1 MHANS
6 MIKKNISKE
15 MTLED
20 LIRMVAKGFE
30 NTATKQDVIRLE
42 SDIARL
48 DKKINDVKY
57 ELKQEIV
64 GLECC

>member
-1 MHANS
+1 